1 MTKQV
6 TATISFILHEDLEEA
21 TDQVILVSLTRH
33 LDANRILQ
41 YLIDCTEDP
50 RVGAAQYDTV
60 KLLDVTVVE
69 VEE

>member
-21 TDQVILVSLTRH
+21 PARPV
-33 LDANRILQ
+33 RILR
-41 YLIDCTEDP
+41 YLIDCMEDP
-50 RVGAAQYDTV
+50 RVGAAQYHTV
-60 KLLDVTVVE
+60 KLLDVNVVE

>member
-21 TDQVILVSLTRH
+21 PARPD
-33 LDANRILQ
+33 RILQ
-41 YLIDCTEDP
+41 YLIDCMEDP

-69 VEE
+69 VEKD